1 MSVKREEAFLR
12 NEWDEDLT
20 NIAKSINIKKRRVM
34 VSVYYGVIVIAVML
48 GEIRN
53 EKEIDLHFALVN
65 KKTRGLGLGSRCVSL
80 FCALCFQK
88 VKRVLVGAEKLE
100 VYNRSTRTYEFMD
113 KEVSPVVRFWRREG
127 FEEISRKRYGGDE
140 LLEVFY
146 FQMSKTTFQKKQVSL
161 FALTG
166 EIQQALSGKKFAK
179 LFPETTT
186 PRVPKIR
193 LNAPWLGDFWVDCSA
208 VPRSG

>member
-12 NEWDEDLT
+12 SEWDGDLT
-20 NIAKSINIKKRRVM
+20 SVSKSIKKKKVRVM
-34 VSVYYGVIVIAVML
+34 VSVYYGQIIISVMV
-48 GEIRN
+48 GQIIN
-53 EKEIDLHFALVN
+53 EKDIQLHFALVN
-65 KKTRGLGLGSRCVSL
+65 KKTRGLGIGSRCVSL

-88 VKRVLVGAEKLE
+88 AKRVLVGAEKLE
-100 VYNRSTRTYEFMD
+100 VYNRSTRKYEFMD

-127 FEEISRKRYGGDE
+127 FKEISRKKFGDE
-140 LLEVFY
+140 VHELFH
-146 FQMSKTTFQKKQVSL
+146 FQMSKTRFQDKQVSV

-166 EIQQALSGKKFAK
+166 EIQEALSSREFAK
-179 LFPETTT
+179 LFPETII

>member
-12 NEWDEDLT
+12 SEWDGDLT
-20 NIAKSINIKKRRVM
+20 SVSKSIKKKKVRVM
-34 VSVYYGVIVIAVML
+34 VSVYYGQIIISVMV
-48 GEIRN
+48 GQIIN
-53 EKEIDLHFALVN
+53 EKDIQLHFALVN
-65 KKTRGLGLGSRCVSL
+65 KKTRGLGIGSRCVSL

-88 VKRVLVGAEKLE
+88 AKRVLVGAEKLE
-100 VYNRSTRTYEFMD
+100 VYNRSTRKYEFMD

-127 FEEISRKRYGGDE
+127 FKEISSKKFGDE
-140 LLEVFY
+140 EHEVFH
-146 FQMSKTTFQKKQVSL
+146 FQMSKTRFQDKQVSV

-166 EIQQALSGKKFAK
+166 EIQEALSSREFAK
-179 LFPETTT
+179 LFPETII

-193 LNAPWLGDFWVDCSA
+193 LNAPWLGDFWVGCKA